1 MLTYDAKNV
10 INGTYGEIWCDSDYL
25 AEAIGLEAKITLDKS
40 EVNMCR
46 KLSKGYKVTGS
57 DGKGTLKMNKVSSY
71 FIRKLGDAIKA
82 GKTPTSE
89 IITSLKDPDKRCK
102 NIYLTEKAFDIQKK
116 MESDRKRLDKRLTIG
131 MTKKEVDVF
140 RRGLETVLYNIS
152 EP

>member
-71 FIRKLGDAIKA
+71 FIRKLGAAIKA

-89 IITSLKDPDKRCK
+89 IITSLKDPDAFG
-102 NIYLTEKAFDIQKK
+102 TEKIKLTGVVFDELTLADWEAKK
-116 MESDRKRLDKRLTIG
+116 NGEESIPFTFDSFEVLDSIPYK
-131 MTKKEVDVF
+131 
-140 RRGLETVLYNIS
+140 
-152 EP
+152 

>member
-89 IITSLKDPDKRCK
+89 IITNLKDPDAFGAEKIKLTGVVFDELTLADWEAKK
-102 NIYLTEKAFDIQKK
+102 NGEESIPFTFDSF
-116 MESDRKRLDKRLTIG
+116 EVLD
-131 MTKKEVDVF
+131 
-140 RRGLETVLYNIS
+140 
-152 EP
+152 

>member
-46 KLSKGYKVTGS
+46 KLSKGYKVTDS

-89 IITSLKDPDKRCK
+89 IITSLKDPDAFGAEKIKLTGVVFDELTLADWEAKK
-102 NIYLTEKAFDIQKK
+102 NGEESIPFTFDSF
-116 MESDRKRLDKRLTIG
+116 EVLDSIPYK
-131 MTKKEVDVF
+131 
-140 RRGLETVLYNIS
+140 
-152 EP
+152 